1 MSPAFTVVLS
11 ASFTTLILGFDFS
24 GVTGTGLLGVV
35 PAVATFVIVF
45 CASISACVTSYFAY
59 NVTSSP
65 TSSFAIS
72 VTSFLYSASEYISN
86 VSSPAANVILS
97 VTDTFVN
104 VTFPVF
110 FTLIV

>member
-35 PAVATFVIVF
+35 PAVATFVIAC
-45 CASISACVTSYFAY
+45 CASMSACVTSYFAY

-65 TSSFAIS
+65 TFSSAIF
-72 VTSFLYSASEYISN
+72 VTGVVYSLSKYTVRFCVSFDVVNSSATFIS
-86 VSSPAANVILS
+86 
-97 VTDTFVN
+97 VN